1 MNKWMIK
8 FNSYKHSL
16 ATRKVADKVSTRVKE
31 SSGLVNFTKTLL
43 KATILMLFGFVVI
56 FPFFYMISMSLMTY
70 AETTNPNGTPILP
83 DVPMWSNYWEAFT
96 NGYILVFVFSSLI
109 MITNVLLKVIVTM
122 MLGYAFGNYN
132 FKGKNVLWIFFL
144 ATMIIPEVA
153 LISGQYT
160 MTIKLGWDTGI
171 GLLLGLSAP
180 YIASVF
186 TAYMFRNAFEAI
198 PNSVKEAAI
207 IDGIEGKSYFFKI
220 AIPMVSSTTWTVI
233 ILTAFASW
241 NSYMWPALVL
251 GGSNLNTMTL
261 WLFNVGLPP
270 DGSTMLIQLQMA
282 GAVLTI
288 IPTLIVYL
296 IFKKRINSTVAATG
310 ANKG

>member
-1 MNKWMIK
+1 MNKWIMK

-16 ATRKVADKVSTRVKE
+16 ATNKVAGKVSTRVKE
-31 SSGLVNFTKTLL
+31 TSGLTNFSKTLL
-43 KATILMLFGFVVI
+43 KATLLMLFGFVVV

-83 DVPMWSNYWEAFT
+83 DTPMWGNYWEAFT

-109 MITNVLLKVIVTM
+109 MVTNVLLKVIVTM
-122 MLGYAFGNYN
+122 MLGYAFGNYS
-132 FKGKNVLWIFFL
+132 FKGKNILWVFFL

-186 TAYMFRNAFEAI
+186 TAYMFRNAFESI
-198 PNSVKEAAI
+198 PDSVREAAI

-261 WLFNVGLPP
+261 WLFNVGLPA

-288 IPTLIVYL
+288 IPTLIIYL